1 MGYNWNQLERM
12 AQDRGLWR
20 SVVDGLCPKRGDG
33 HNVLLSD
40 KEWIQ
45 GSLWTQKDLKQ
56 PAAPAPAP
64 AVVANFQTSSV
75 NMTDS
80 GPSEIDNMEDE
91 EKLHDLLSETENF
104 DERRKIRQ
112 RLRAVREKKSEEWA
126 KKRSEREAVRVEANK
141 LRQQQTEQ
149 AKQRKLKQYEEQAK
163 DQRKG
168 SGATEEAIRRRV
180 AEADA
185 EKQRKLE
192 QYKEIGKV
200 MSAAYH
206 AGSDMAT
213 RNAISVAEKDKER
226 RLQEFEE
233 EAVSRTTSSE
243 QLDDGSVT
251 TTNTTVSTQKS
262 KDGKTTTV
270 RQTKQVT
277 KVGGVGGTAYVSNR
291 PGAGRAGGARS
302 AMAAFKN
309 LDAANGPTG
318 GRPNIGGGRVG
329 VQRSASTI
337 KQMLLDWCRSMTRGY
352 DNVDITNFSSSWNNG
367 MAFCALIHHFFPNSF
382 EYAKLNPKN
391 RRFNFTL
398 GFEVAEKFAGI
409 APLLD
414 VEDMV
419 RMKNPDWK
427 CVFTT
432 VQSYYRWYRSQ
443 EAKNEGGPTSPSPAS
458 TPVTAVGQ

>member
-1 MGYNWNQLERM
+1 MG
-12 AQDRGLWR
+12 DT
-20 SVVDGLCPKRGDG
+20 
-33 HNVLLSD
+33 SD
-40 KEWIQ
+40 I
-45 GSLWTQKDLKQ
+45 
-56 PAAPAPAP
+56 
-64 AVVANFQTSSV
+64 N
-75 NMTDS
+75 
-80 GPSEIDNMEDE
+80 NMEDE
-91 EKLHDLLSETENF
+91 ERLHDLLSQTDNF
-104 DERRKIRQ
+104 DERRKIRA

-126 KKRSEREAVRVEANK
+126 QKRSERETARMEANK
-141 LRQQQTEQ
+141 LRQQQSEQ
-149 AKQRKLKQYEEQAK
+149 AKQRKLKQYAEQAK

-168 SGATEEAIRRRV
+168 SGVVEEGIRRRM

-213 RNAISVAEKDKER
+213 RNAISVADKDKER
-226 RLQEFEE
+226 RLQDFEE
-233 EAVSRTTSSE
+233 EAVTRTMSSE

-277 KVGGVGGTAYVSNR
+277 KVGGIGGTAYVTNR
-291 PGAGRAGGARS
+291 PGAEDTARRLANTFAQRGYPQTSGLIRVKTESWSGQDGMKHRAQKACSWSGGGRTGPRS
-302 AMAAFKN
+302 AMAAFQN
-309 LDAANGPTG
+309 MDAANGPTG

-337 KQMLLDWCRSMTRGY
+337 KQMLLDWCRSVTRGY
-352 DNVDITNFSSSWNNG
+352 EHVDITNFSSSWNNG
-367 MAFCALIHHFFPNSF
+367 MAFCALIHHFFPNAF
-382 EYAKLNPKN
+382 EYSKLNPKN

-432 VQSYYRWYRSQ
+432 VQSYYRWYRTQ
-443 EAKNEGGPTSPSPAS
+443 ENKKEAEATSPSPAS
-458 TPVTAVGQ
+458 TPVAATQ